1 MVIATMPSARK
12 NGTVNEVAAE
22 QDPPAGTRR
31 PPGVRSTDFAAVAA
45 RCEHLG
51 LVAVGN
57 VRTIFVAELC
67 AGKKRGGRQT
77 FQDIVGRE

>member
-1 MVIATMPSARK
+1 MVIATVPSARK

-57 VRTIFVAELC
+57 VRTIFVAETLRWQ
-67 AGKKRGGRQT
+67 KTRGMTDLSGYR
-77 FQDIVGRE
+77 RA